1 MKTFLYGLLLIV
13 TVYNGAVRGQ
23 SYAWPAFP
31 FDQDHGVNGTFCE
44 NRIKGDVLRH
54 HFHDG
59 LDFGLSE
66 GGEVY
71 SVLAT
76 QVTSILREGG
86 NAYIR
91 VGRYA
96 YVHVNPDPNLDVGD
110 MVTAYDKVIAVTNY
124 QNHVHFKDGYPG
136 SEINAI
142 RPGGGLTPVTD
153 TYDPTVA
160 YIKFYK
166 NKSTILFNNN
176 KVNGLVDI
184 VARAYDRTNSAS
196 SVGTNNGIYRMSWQ
210 VFDSTGTRAV
220 TTKKTPYKFDNI
232 PSSDSYITNVY
243 FVGSDQGTYIYTPTN
258 PVSKDGYWDTRL
270 MEKGLY
276 KVKVEVE
283 DTRGNTAARWATV
296 RVTEADDAPPPMPRL
311 SVARGES
318 DGLLQLRWAS
328 MDTSDIAGF
337 NLIFSY
343 DGQNWNENPA
353 MSASIA
359 IGDTLFE
366 AENFSRNKAIF
377 FKLRTF
383 DNAALINYSQWSDS
397 YGLRISDN
405 QPQLA
410 IVDGFDGRAGYWRDV
425 RHDFALDYGLA
436 LNAMNRGFD
445 TYADDRIERDSLLL
459 DGYPVVLYMTGDDRA
474 PDSALTRG
482 ERKAID
488 RFMRGDGHFIISG
501 TGLYSDAL
509 LAGGQTL
516 DFFHTHFANL
526 GGTRIFNADSV
537 YGVAGTALEGF
548 KAAIRD
554 PEGEYLVMDGAAPV
568 PDISL
573 SVLRFNDLQGTSA
586 AVFKDRGKNE
596 PYNNCAVSYLAFP
609 IEMITD
615 RDKRYELVRR
625 LVKMDA
631 VTVLK
636 NLETVPEKFSLGQN
650 YPNPFNPSTEIRFRL
665 PTTAEVELT
674 VYDSSGRR
682 IRTLVKGRYGAGEH
696 ISRFDAR
703 GLANGVYY
711 YRLEI
716 DGRRSLSRKML
727 LLK

>member
-13 TVYNGAVRGQ
+13 TVYDGAVRGQ

-96 YVHVNPDPNLDVGD
+96 YVHVDPDPNLDVGD
-110 MVTAYDKVIAVTNY
+110 KVTAYDKVIAVTNY

-142 RPGGGLTPVTD
+142 RPGGGLTPLTD

-196 SVGTNNGIYRMSWQ
+196 GVGTNNGIYRMSWQ

-220 TTKKTPYKFDNI
+220 TAKKTPYKFDNI

-258 PVSKDGYWDTRL
+258 PVSSDGYWDTRL
-270 MEKGLY
+270 LDKGRY
-276 KVKVEVE
+276 RVMVEVE
-283 DTRGNTAARWATV
+283 DTRGHTATRWATV
-296 RVTEADDAPPPMPRL
+296 QVVEQDDAPPPMPVL
-311 SVARGES
+311 TMLRGES
-318 DGLLQLRWAS
+318 DGHLQLRWAA

-337 NLIFSY
+337 NLLFSY
-343 DGQNWNENPA
+343 DGLSWNENTA
-353 MSASIA
+353 MSTSIA
-359 IGDTLFE
+359 IGDTLF
-366 AENFSRNKAIF
+366 AVDNFSSDKSIF
-377 FKLRTF
+377 FKLRTY
-383 DNAALINYSQWSDS
+383 DDAALINYSPWSDS
-397 YGLRISDN
+397 YGVRVSAD
-405 QPQLA
+405 PPPLA
-410 IVDGFDGRAGYWRDV
+410 IVDGFDGRTGYWRDK

-436 LNAMNRGFD
+436 LDAMNRGYSTFAD
-445 TYADDRIERDSLLL
+445 ESVEKDDRLLS
-459 DGYPVVLYMTGDDRA
+459 GYPVVLYMTGDDRA

-482 ERKAID
+482 ERAAID
-488 RFMRGDGHFIISG
+488 RYMRGNGHFIISG

-516 DFFHTHFANL
+516 DFFLTHFANL
-526 GGTRIFNADSV
+526 GGTRVFNADSV

-568 PDISL
+568 PDISR

-586 AVFKDRGKNE
+586 AVFKDRGKDE

-650 YPNPFNPSTEIRFRL
+650 YPNPFNPSTVIPYRL
-665 PTTAEVELT
+665 SAAARVQLS
-674 VYDSSGRR
+674 VYDLSGRLLK
-682 IRTLVKGRYGAGEH
+682 TVVKGRQNAGNH
-696 ISRFDAR
+696 RAVFDAS

-711 YRLEI
+711 YRLYIE
-716 DGRRSLSRKML
+716 GQGVLSRKML